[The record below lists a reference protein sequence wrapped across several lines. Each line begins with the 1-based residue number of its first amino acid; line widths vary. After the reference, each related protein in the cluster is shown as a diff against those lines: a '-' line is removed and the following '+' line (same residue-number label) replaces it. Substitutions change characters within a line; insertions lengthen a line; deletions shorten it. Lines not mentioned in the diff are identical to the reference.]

1 MRIKSY
7 AAASMG
13 AAMAMVRAEL
23 GDEAIILSSKEQPD
37 GSVRISAALDDSPTA
52 PAMVPE
58 SVLPDP
64 VLGGITRLDDLPD
77 DPDDE
82 DGPQQIIPPAAK
94 PPTKAEKTATA
105 SKKAK
110 KLETRVGSTIGLLA
124 EPEQEPFGKPLL
136 DGLMATLL
144 DHGTPQRLAHA
155 IIEAGQAAG
164 GTTPIRILADGLTAR
179 FSFRTPAE
187 IWSDKP
193 LMLVGPHGSGKTL
206 MLAKLAARSVLR
218 GLRPVVVTTDVVR
231 AGAVDQLAAFTRI
244 MDLPLLTADGPEELY
259 EKIQDIGQNAQQIL
273 IDTGGLNP
281 YSPDETELLG
291 DLIQAARAEAV
302 LVLPAGSDALES
314 AIVATAFRT
323 LGARHL
329 IATRLDAA
337 RRYGSL
343 LAAADQ
349 GRLSF
354 SYISQSTTVA
364 AGIRE
369 ASAALLADFLLTR
382 GEPQR
387 PNAPEQ
393 P

>member
-1 MRIKSY
+1 M
-7 AAASMG
+7 A
-13 AAMAMVRAEL
+13 AAMALVRTEL
-23 GDEAIILSSKEQPD
+23 GDNAIIMSSKELPD
-37 GSVRISAALDDSPTA
+37 GSVRVSAALDDSTS
-52 PAMVPE
+52 E
-58 SVLPDP
+58 ISVSEPP
-64 VLGGITRLDDLPD
+64 IAGITRLDDLPD
-77 DPDDE
+77 E
-82 DGPQQIIPPAAK
+82 EEIESQPPIKPVPNKTTKPSAA
-94 PPTKAEKTATA
+94 ATR
-105 SKKAK
+105 KKDK
-110 KLETRVGSTIGLLA
+110 QLESSVGSTIGLLA
-124 EPEQEPFGKPLL
+124 GPEQEPFGQPLL

-144 DHGTPQRLAHA
+144 DHGTPQKLAHG

-164 GTTPIRILADGLTAR
+164 GSTPIRILTDGLAAR

-206 MLAKLAARSVLR
+206 MLAKLTARSVLR
-218 GLRPVVVTTDVVR
+218 GLKPVVITTDVVR

-281 YSPDETELLG
+281 YSSEETELLG

-343 LAAADQ
+343 LAAAYQ

-369 ASAALLADFLLTR
+369 ASPALLADFLLTR

-387 PNAPEQ
+387 NKPPE
-393 P
+393 